1 MNITLTRYD
10 IQFEV
15 DPLFCKTSAKF
26 DDASS
31 KGILLNN
38 IRIDAN
44 LKLMMDSESLVTND
58 PPSKMNSAVKTT
70 TDCEDV
76 EKEPLNKIS
85 NAAYQIRK
93 TNANRIRSDLN
104 ELELCTGLEK
114 FISTMLTFDDSNRKK
129 TKE

>member
-1 MNITLTRYD
+1 MKKQKRTHEDTIEKNIANITLTRYD

-44 LKLMMDSESLVTND
+44 LKLMMDSESLVTSASTSN
-58 PPSKMNSAVKTT
+58 PPSKMNSAVKPS
-70 TDCEDV
+70 DSEDI
-76 EKEPLNKIS
+76 EKDGVNHKIS
-85 NAAYQIRK
+85 NAAY
-93 TNANRIRSDLN
+93 
-104 ELELCTGLEK
+104 
-114 FISTMLTFDDSNRKK
+114 
-129 TKE
+129 

>member
-1 MNITLTRYD
+1 MLHQEREKLLKKQKRTHEDTIEKNIANITLTRYD

-44 LKLMMDSESLVTND
+44 LKLMMDSESLATQTAASTGD
-58 PPSKMNSAVKTT
+58 LPSKMNSAAKPS
-70 TDCEDV
+70 DSEDV
-76 EKEPLNKIS
+76 EKEGVHNKIS
-85 NAAYQIRK
+85 NVAY
-93 TNANRIRSDLN
+93 
-104 ELELCTGLEK
+104 
-114 FISTMLTFDDSNRKK
+114 
-129 TKE
+129 